1 MKNLQTYEEFIAESK
16 LGTSHRS
23 ESGYSEIIISK
34 EVVKGESLYR
44 DDKGNVLK
52 SKPEEIEEDVMSD
65 PSRTIGTGT
74 YTATT
79 SDSNFMVGGSRDVT
93 DASSGGSTFF
103 A

>member
-1 MKNLQTYEEFIAESK
+1 MKNLKSYEEFLTESK
-16 LGTSHRS
+16 LGTSHQS
-23 ESGYSEIIISK
+23 QDGYSRVIISK
-34 EVVKGESLYR
+34 EISNGEVKYR
-44 DDKGNVLK
+44 DDKGNI
-52 SKPEEIEEDVMSD
+52 EIDNTVEEDVMSD